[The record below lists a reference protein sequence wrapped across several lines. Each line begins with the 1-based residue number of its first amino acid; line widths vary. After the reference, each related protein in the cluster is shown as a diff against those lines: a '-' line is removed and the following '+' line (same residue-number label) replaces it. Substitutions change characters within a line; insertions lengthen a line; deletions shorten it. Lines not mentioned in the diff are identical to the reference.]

1 MDNNFLYF
9 INKDIEN
16 KKEILSVMPR
26 RTKTNIK
33 KLNGF
38 IEDTK
43 KKYNDYQKSTRN
55 YLLAKAKSFQINEE
69 KKENLLSEK
78 LENLEYVKFL
88 LNPTNTYV
96 EKMGFDTLLYQI
108 SNYYTLNFDSLN
120 DIINSFLDK
129 FELANIFLEPKDFE
143 YTCYVHEYMS
153 AFLDVRKKQSSD
165 YDKISEIFEKI
176 YWVNPEIIQH
186 VELNFRKLIKDKE
199 KKLNSYISKLQ
210 KEASEKYDIKNYN
223 DCLNKIQLTY
233 EALDKESKETVTEI
247 VAKAKS
253 GVFDINNYL
262 DGSKQRNQ
270 AFQTLVP
277 ADSNM
282 DDVCESLE
290 KLLLNVEEYRNYI
303 EFYPILG
310 AFKDRYGALLNS
322 KTEENKELKNI
333 ESEINKKEI
342 ELEKMNKKIFGN
354 ILGKFNFNVDIK
366 KLKMESVLKA
376 KEIYELYKSYDS
388 EFFKEIVIK
397 ILSNT
402 LTVADVLHL
411 YYSYDYFKKLI
422 IQDAYNLTDY
432 NEIIKYSDNFD
443 LYAMNASN
451 IIIVGI
457 PIFSDSDIPKI
468 IANRYHLE
476 NIKITEDDLSE
487 NNLNSL
493 KNKIELVLRVNKID
507 KSQTSID
514 KIWFMVQVEK
524 IINKESS
531 AEKN

>member
-342 ELEKMNKKIFGN
+342 EYALNN
-354 ILGKFNFNVDIK
+354 GKEV
-366 KLKMESVLKA
+366 
-376 KEIYELYKSYDS
+376 IYHE
-388 EFFKEIVIK
+388 
-397 ILSNT
+397 
-402 LTVADVLHL
+402 
-411 YYSYDYFKKLI
+411 
-422 IQDAYNLTDY
+422 
-432 NEIIKYSDNFD
+432 
-443 LYAMNASN
+443 
-451 IIIVGI
+451 
-457 PIFSDSDIPKI
+457 PI
-468 IANRYHLE
+468 N
-476 NIKITEDDLSE
+476 
-487 NNLNSL
+487 
-493 KNKIELVLRVNKID
+493 
-507 KSQTSID
+507 
-514 KIWFMVQVEK
+514 
-524 IINKESS
+524 
-531 AEKN
+531 